1 MEKRTTFA
9 VSALFLGVIFG
20 LAIAV
25 AVAQNAPAGQ
35 RGGGAAVTPP
45 CGPNLPAEIKNVA
58 KDSRC
63 FELRTYTV
71 REGSSLDLLHSRFRN
86 HTTALFK
93 KHGMSIIGYWQPV
106 AKRDTLVYL
115 LAYKD
120 GAARDAAW
128 AAFQA
133 DPEWVK
139 ARTAI
144 QVNVQV
150 DNVFMSATD
159 YSPMKELLDL
169 RHPTSSARRKRP
181 AGWPSRCRT
190 AD

>member
-1 MEKRTTFA
+1 MEKR
-9 VSALFLGVIFG
+9 LGVAGVGLGIIFG
-20 LAIAV
+20 LAIV
-25 AVAQNAPAGQ
+25 AVAARNAPAAQ
-35 RGGGAAVTPP
+35 RGGGAVPTPP
-45 CGPNLPAEIKNVA
+45 CGPNLPDEIKNVT

-71 REGSSLDLLHSRFRN
+71 REGSSIDLLHSRFRD

-93 KHGMSIIGYWQPV
+93 KHGMTIIGYWQPV
-106 AKRDTLVYL
+106 TKRDTLIYI

-128 AAFQA
+128 AAFGA

-139 ARTAI
+139 TRTEM

-150 DNVFMSATD
+150 ENVFMSATD
-159 YSPMKELLDL
+159 YSPMK
-169 RHPTSSARRKRP
+169 
-181 AGWPSRCRT
+181 
-190 AD
+190 